1 MTRRANQIE
10 RQRTPRG
17 ARAALSG
24 CSALALSMLCSACA
38 VGPDFVAPPPP
49 EVERYTPEKTASP
62 GNGQRFVENSE
73 VPERWWT
80 AFRSEP
86 LDQLID
92 EAIERNPTLQ
102 AAEAAIQAA
111 DYTTDAAIGG
121 FFPQVVL
128 GSNSSYNY
136 TSGDSTTSTVT
147 QTAFSFFTKSVQV
160 NYTLD
165 VLGRQ
170 LAQGRGPRGPASG
183 PDLSEAGRL

>member
-1 MTRRANQIE
+1 MTRRANHIE
-10 RQRTPRG
+10 WARAPWRARG
-17 ARAALSG
+17 AFSG
-24 CSALALSMLCSACA
+24 GALALSMLCSACA

-62 GNGQRFVENSE
+62 GNGQRFVEDSE

-92 EAIERNPTLQ
+92 EAIKRNPTLQ

-111 DYTTDAAIGG
+111 DYNTDAAIGG

-136 TSGDSTTSTVT
+136 PSGDFDD
-147 QTAFSFFTKSVQV
+147 QHRHPNCFFLLFQIRSSQ
-160 NYTLD
+160 LHSRR
-165 VLGRQ
+165 LGRQ
-170 LAQGRGPRGPASG
+170 LAQGGGPRGPAPG
-183 PDLSEAGRL
+183 PDFSEAGRL